1 VRIYVCDYSGHPFQV
16 QLSRELARRG
26 NEVVHSYFSD
36 FQTPKGRLQIE
47 PGDPP
52 SLEIS
57 PLTFGKPFKKYG
69 LVERRFQEI
78 RVGKAIAERIAK
90 FHPDVVIGCN
100 LPLDA
105 LDKVVGLCSRKKYP
119 FIFWQQDIYSK
130 AITDLLGERLGL
142 AGRMIGRYYQFL
154 ERSAANRSA
163 AVVIIADD
171 FRNTLEK
178 EFGVSGDRIHM
189 IENWAP
195 LDEIS
200 PRPKANEWARQQ
212 GLSDCDVILY
222 TGTIGLKHDP
232 KLILA
237 VAKALGERPRT
248 RVIVTSEGPYA
259 SWLEQ
264 EAKSIP
270 GEPLRVLPFQ
280 AFGSY
285 SDVLGTADVLIAV
298 LERDAGT
305 FSVPS
310 KVLSYLCAG
319 RPIVLSAPSEN
330 LASRIINRAK
340 AGYAVAVEDVPSFVG
355 AIKGLLDNPASR
367 KAFGNN
373 GRAFAEETFNIAK
386 IGDRFGGI
394 INSVRSRGVDRMA
407 VADADQVAPEGRI
420 LRLRSLGDRT

>member
-1 VRIYVCDYSGHPFQV
+1 MRIYVCDYSGHPFQV

-26 NEVVHSYFSD
+26 NEVVHTYFSD

-57 PLTFGKPFKKYG
+57 PLTLGKPFKKYG

-100 LPLDA
+100 LPIDA
-105 LDKVVGLCSRKKYP
+105 LDKVVGLCSRKNYP

-130 AITDLLGERLGL
+130 AIRDLLGERLGV

-154 ERSAANRSA
+154 ESSAANRSA

-178 EFGVSGDRIHM
+178 EFGVSRDRIH
-189 IENWAP
+189 IVENWAP
-195 LDEIS
+195 LDEIL

-212 GLSDCDVILY
+212 GLSDCDVVLY
-222 TGTIGLKHDP
+222 TGTIGLKHNP
-232 KLILA
+232 ELILA

-259 SWLEQ
+259 SWLER

-298 LERDAGT
+298 LEQDAGT

-310 KVLSYLCAG
+310 KVLSYLCSG
-319 RPIVLSAPSEN
+319 RPIVLSAPPEN
-330 LASRIINRAK
+330 LASRIINRAN

-355 AIKGLLDNPASR
+355 AIKGLLDNPANR
-367 KAFGNN
+367 TALGNN
-373 GRAFAEETFNIAK
+373 GRAFAEETFDIGKIA
-386 IGDRFGGI
+386 DRFSAI
-394 INSVRSRGVDRMA
+394 MSSVRAG
-407 VADADQVAPEGRI
+407 
-420 LRLRSLGDRT
+420 